1 MYSNESNNM
10 ESYMIIEGHSLEEC
24 KAKLFK
30 KYGPRAVVV
39 DYEKFVTNGL
49 LGIGQKEMLR
59 VYYIVK
65 HFNPNPENDRRPYND
80 RMQSSRM
87 DTQSYSMFGGGVG
100 RGSFQSAPS
109 QPQYSA
115 YSARGASSSVGGY
128 SSSTSQGAS
137 IDGDF
142 ASVKDA
148 LLKKL
153 TGNVDIVK
161 QFGKMQEKMD
171 GMESVLEQL
180 KNLSSG
186 KSVHPSIRKIDSI
199 LERNEFTKK
208 YIEDMNSK
216 IGRELSVEELE
227 NFDLVQRKV
236 IEWIGDSIM
245 IAPRYPKKS
254 NKMAH
259 TIILVGPTGVGKTIT
274 VAKMAATIMKQA
286 KKSKLDPPK
295 IVMIT
300 TDRDRV
306 AAKEQ
311 LEHYASI
318 MGADFFEAITE
329 EDFSDIYSTYSTKS
343 DFIFVDTCGYSPR
356 DVENIG
362 KLHRLLNVDEIKADI
377 YLAISATTKASD
389 LENILKNYDPF
400 NYRSVIVTKCDET
413 ETFGNV
419 LSALNEKKKPI
430 SLIAYGQKTLNTM
443 QSAVP
448 FYFINRLHDFT
459 IDKERIQN
467 DLSEDDDEEENQE
480 GSL

>member
-1 MYSNESNNM
+1 MYSNENNSM

-24 KAKLFK
+24 RVKLFK
-30 KYGPRAVVV
+30 KYGDRFKIV
-39 DYEKFVTNGL
+39 DYEKFVTNGI

-59 VYYIVK
+59 VYYILK
-65 HFNPNPENDRRPYND
+65 QFNPNPENDRRPFND
-80 RMQSSRM
+80 RMQANRM
-87 DTQSYSMFGGGVG
+87 ESQPYNMMGSGPG
-100 RGSFQSAPS
+100 RGVFQPSAA
-109 QPQYSA
+109 QPQFSQ
-115 YSARGASSSVGGY
+115 YSARGASASMGGY
-128 SSSTSQGAS
+128 SPSPSRGAP

-161 QFGKMQEKMD
+161 QFGQIQKKMD
-171 GMESVLEQL
+171 GMEYVLEEL
-180 KNLSSG
+180 KNMSSG
-186 KSVHPSIRKIDSI
+186 KNVHPSIKKIDSI
-199 LERNEFTKK
+199 LENNEFTKK
-208 YIEDMNSK
+208 YIEDMNLK
-216 IGRELSVEELE
+216 IGRELSVEDLE
-227 NFDLVQRKV
+227 DFDLVQRKV
-236 IEWIGDSIM
+236 IEWICESIA
-245 IAPRYPKKS
+245 IAPRYPKRSSKI
-254 NKMAH
+254 AH

-318 MGADFFEAITE
+318 MGADFFEALTE
-329 EDFSDIYSTYSTKS
+329 EDFTDLYSSYSTKS

-362 KLHRLLNVDEIKADI
+362 KLHSLLNVDEIKADI

-389 LENILKNYDPF
+389 LETILKNYDTF
-400 NYRSVIVTKCDET
+400 SYRSVIVTKCDET

-419 LSALNEKKKPI
+419 LSTLNEKKKPI

-443 QSAVP
+443 QSADP
-448 FYFINRLHDFT
+448 SYFINRLHDFT
-459 IDKERIQN
+459 IDKDRVRNIL
-467 DLSEDDDEEENQE
+467 DEDDDEEENQE